1 MKRKKM
7 NAGNA
12 KQISMEPIPVSNA
25 ESNAEE
31 HLPKVLIV
39 DENRGTRL
47 LVKALLTIE
56 SVADCFVAE
65 NAERAYHILEEEYDM
80 DIVIAEIHLKG
91 TSGMDLL
98 THIKNTKPEI
108 SVIMITANPN
118 EMLVLRSLKKG
129 ASDFLQKPF
138 DKDTFLMSVRAEIGL
153 RGHERKSLIRTEI
166 ESDIKNWVEIT
177 SSSEYGQVERLRR
190 FVAVLY
196 ETDLSEEEK
205 NRVRFVIDE
214 LCRNAVEWGN
224 SADET
229 LLIKLSYCLFD
240 DKIVFKI
247 EDQGTGFNLE
257 NLPDPTENPIEFQKQ
272 RKLHGKRVG
281 GYGIYLSRK
290 IMDEILYNEKGNIVI
305 MKKNLT

>member
-1 MKRKKM
+1 MT
-7 NAGNA
+7 AEDGNSTA
-12 KQISMEPIPVSNA
+12 VDALPVSDFQTGSEA
-25 ESNAEE
+25 PT
-31 HLPKVLIV
+31 PKILIV

-47 LVKALLTIE
+47 LIKTLLSRETETECLIAE
-56 SVADCFVAE
+56 SADQAFE
-65 NAERAYHILEEEYDM
+65 ILEKEEYDI
-80 DIVIAEIHLKG
+80 DIVITEIFLKG
-91 TSGMDLL
+91 VSGLDLL
-98 THIKNTKPEI
+98 THIKKSKPEI

-118 EMLVLRSLKKG
+118 EMLMLRSLKKG

-138 DKDTFLMSVRAEIGL
+138 DKETFLLSVRAEIGL
-153 RGHERKSLIRTEI
+153 RGHERRSVTRTEI

-177 SSSEYGQVERLRR
+177 SSSEFHQVERLRR

-224 SADET
+224 SANEN
-229 LLIKLSYCLFD
+229 LMVKLSYCLFD

-247 EDQGTGFNLE
+247 EDQGSGFNL
-257 NLPDPTENPIEFQKQ
+257 NSLPDPTENPMEFQKK
-272 RKLHGKRVG
+272 RKLMGKRVG